1 MEQQLD
7 HYEFIN
13 SQTGNVICYLTVPT
27 NVSEQELSNQLHKKR
42 AELAVKNK
50 LFVELIYWQVEG
62 HVIR

>member
-1 MEQQLD
+1 MEKQLD

-27 NVSEQELSNQLHKKR
+27 DTSERELATKLQKKR
-42 AELAVKNK
+42 AELAIKNN
-50 LFVELIYWQVEG
+50 LYVELIYWQVEG

>member
-13 SQTGNVICYLTVPT
+13 SQTGNVICYLTVP
-27 NVSEQELSNQLHKKR
+27 NDVSESELAEKLQKRR
-42 AELAVKNK
+42 AELAVKNN
-50 LFVELIYWQVEG
+50 LYVELIYWQVEG

>member
-27 NVSEQELSNQLHKKR
+27 NISERELNTQLEKKR
-42 AELAVKNK
+42 AELAVRNS
-50 LFVELIYWQVEG
+50 LFVGLIYWQVEG